1 MPVLVTL
8 QFPKGK
14 KYQDVE
20 KSMSEV
26 TETLSRTLSEPPQN
40 IRVTVR
46 EVPLNRYSVG
56 GILRSELSSEVK
68 DEK

>member
-14 KYQDVE
+14 EYKDIE
-20 KSMSEV
+20 KSMAEV
-26 TETLSRTLSEPPQN
+26 TETLSKTLDEPPQN

-46 EVPLNRYSVG
+46 EVALNRYSVG
-56 GILRSELSSEVK
+56 GVLRSELE
-68 DEK
+68 EKEKHEE

>member
-14 KYQDVE
+14 EYKDIE
-20 KSMSEV
+20 TSMSQV
-26 TETLSRTLSEPPQN
+26 TETLSKTLNEPPQN

-56 GILRSELSSEVK
+56 GVLRSELPSEVK
-68 DEK
+68 NEK

>member
-14 KYQDVE
+14 KYEDISN
-20 KSMSEV
+20 SMQEV
-26 TETLSRTLSEPPQN
+26 TNVLSNTLNEPPEN

-46 EVPLNRYSVG
+46 EVALNRYSVG
-56 GILRSELSSEVK
+56 GVLRSELQTEVK
-68 DEK
+68 NEE

>member
-14 KYQDVE
+14 EYKDIA
-20 KSMSEV
+20 KSMAQV
-26 TETLSRTLSEPPQN
+26 TETLSKTLQEPPQN

-46 EVPLNRYSVG
+46 EVALNRYSVG
-56 GILRSELSSEVK
+56 GILQSERNAEESH
-68 DEK
+68 EK

>member
-14 KYQDVE
+14 EYKDIE
-20 KSMSEV
+20 KSMAEV
-26 TETLSRTLSEPPQN
+26 TETLSKTLDEPPQN

-46 EVPLNRYSVG
+46 EVALNRYSVG
-56 GILRSELSSEVK
+56 GVLRSELEEM
-68 DEK
+68 EKHEK

>member
-14 KYQDVE
+14 EYKDIE
-20 KSMSEV
+20 KSMDEV
-26 TETLSRTLSEPPQN
+26 TQTLSRTLDESPEN

-46 EVPLNRYSVG
+46 EVPKNRYSVG
-56 GILRSELSSEVK
+56 GILRSELEEEESY
-68 DEK
+68 EK

>member
-14 KYQDVE
+14 EYKDIE

-26 TETLSRTLSEPPQN
+26 TATLSKTLHEPPQN

-46 EVPLNRYSVG
+46 EVARNRYSVG
-56 GILRSELSSEVK
+56 GILRSELEAGEEN
-68 DEK
+68 EK

>member
-14 KYQDVE
+14 KYEDIAQ
-20 KSMSEV
+20 SMAQV
-26 TETLSRTLSEPPQN
+26 TETLSKTLQEPPQN

-46 EVPLNRYSVG
+46 EIALNRYSVG
-56 GILRSELSSEVK
+56 GILRSELEAGENH
-68 DEK
+68 EK